1 MSAPVL
7 ASAARRMWTG
17 WRVIVPTVAINAGL
31 QALLVWPQAVPGQGW
46 QPVLLAALS
55 ALVFIVTLRVLVTQA
70 MIVVA
75 RTPRVDRRSQRAV
88 RWLLLVLAVLIGTVL
103 AVVLGGLTAFFW
115 RGAVAALL
123 VWLVCG
129 FLVAWVTTAVLLL
142 RRDTRAAPKVTRA
155 PLLQ

>member
-17 WRVIVPTVAINAGL
+17 WRIIVPTVVINAGL

-55 ALVFIVTLRVLVTQA
+55 AVVLIVALRVLVSQA
-70 MIVVA
+70 QRAVSQA
-75 RTPRVDRRSQRAV
+75 PHVDRRSARV
-88 RWLLLVLAVLIGTVL
+88 LRWTMLVLVVLIGTVL
-103 AVVLGGLTAFFW
+103 TVILAGLAAFFW

-129 FLVAWVTTAVLLL
+129 FLIAWVVTATLLL
-142 RRDTRAAPKVTRA
+142 ARDTRTAT
-155 PLLQ
+155 